1 MAEADGG
8 DGVAPGSTSFYPPPP
23 AVFRRFTEENLLW
36 LEVLRRER
44 ASAPAD
50 WDAVSLEERR
60 AMQHGLLERGLGK
73 SDVAGAELPDFDLQL
88 ALEPPNVQWVEQD
101 GGYQLF
107 GQRWPIPE
115 TTPTLEELGIPRMF
129 PRDPFDRNEALQ
141 VLLRTLLQTYFE
153 LTSDLLRP
161 VQPYDVWLPA
171 PGGPSGPPGPDAPGG
186 GAPGGGSPDGA
197 PAPGPDGAP
206 AAQGGYWV
214 TSTRIKDRLKHVENT
229 VINTQYLINQ
239 LRPVQARATLEML
252 LQAQIDRRR
261 REAQLLRRRSAAIR
275 EELARIDMG

>member
-1 MAEADGG
+1 M
-8 DGVAPGSTSFYPPPP
+8 
-23 AVFRRFTEENLLW
+23 
-36 LEVLRRER
+36 
-44 ASAPAD
+44 
-50 WDAVSLEERR
+50 
-60 AMQHGLLERGLGK
+60 
-73 SDVAGAELPDFDLQL
+73 
-88 ALEPPNVQWVEQD
+88 
-101 GGYQLF
+101 
-107 GQRWPIPE
+107 
-115 TTPTLEELGIPRMF
+115 
-129 PRDPFDRNEALQ
+129 
-141 VLLRTLLQTYFE
+141 
-153 LTSDLLRP
+153 
-161 VQPYDVWLPA
+161 QPYDVWLPA